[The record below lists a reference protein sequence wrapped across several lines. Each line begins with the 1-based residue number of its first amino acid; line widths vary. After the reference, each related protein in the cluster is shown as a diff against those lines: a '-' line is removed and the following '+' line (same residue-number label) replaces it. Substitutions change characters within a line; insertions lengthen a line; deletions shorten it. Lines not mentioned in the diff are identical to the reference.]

1 MSDNL
6 SRSVKALD
14 WLCIGV
20 SPSAE
25 QGEALSPKLAVVD
38 EEKDAPRALASEL
51 FAEGRQ
57 VCDLA
62 FGDEPVKLSPR
73 ERDCLQWAAMGRSTK
88 EIADTLSLSDN
99 TVNEYFASAQRKLKA
114 SNRVQ
119 AVMRAYM
126 IDLISAQHTPNIQG
140 FP

>member
-73 ERDCLQWAAMGRSTK
+73 ERDCLHWAAMGRSTK

>member
-6 SRSVKALD
+6 SRSVKALG

-51 FAEGRQ
+51 FAEGQQ

-62 FGDEPVKLSPR
+62 FGDEPVRLSPR
-73 ERDCLQWAAMGRSTK
+73 ERDCLHWAAMGRSTK

-126 IDLISAQHTPNIQG
+126 IDLISAQHTTNIQG

>member
-20 SPSAE
+20 SQPAE
-25 QGEALSPKLAVVD
+25 QGEALPAKFIVMD
-38 EEKDAPRALASEL
+38 DDRDAIHALAAQL

-73 ERDCLQWAAMGRSTK
+73 ERDCLHWAAMGRSTK
-88 EIADTLSLSDN
+88 EIANTLSLSDN

-126 IDLISAQHTPNIQG
+126 IDLISARYTPNIQG

>member
-51 FAEGRQ
+51 FAEGQQ

-62 FGDEPVKLSPR
+62 FGDEPVRLSPR
-73 ERDCLQWAAMGRSTK
+73 ERDCLHWAAMGRSTK